1 MATDQTVLAPSEA
14 VDDEVEVEADA
25 DAEAYVSPTVDFLL
39 VLAVAIQFAV
49 LGVALLVP

>member
-14 VDDEVEVEADA
+14 VEDEVEAGA

>member
-1 MATDQTVLAPSEA
+1 MATDQTVLAPSET
-14 VDDEVEVEADA
+14 VDDEVEVE
-25 DAEAYVSPTVDFLL
+25 AEAYVSPTVDFLL